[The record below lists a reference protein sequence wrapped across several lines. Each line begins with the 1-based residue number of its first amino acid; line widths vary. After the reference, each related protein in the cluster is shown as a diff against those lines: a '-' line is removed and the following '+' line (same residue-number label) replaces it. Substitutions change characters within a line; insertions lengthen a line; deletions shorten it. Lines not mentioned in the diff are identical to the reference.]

1 MYTSA
6 PWTSGLLSDSLPNT
20 SERYRRSYCF
30 SLHSKYCGQALQS
43 AKRNI
48 AVDLPSRCR
57 IAKLFDDIVCR
68 QCVVGVKPMFTP

>member
-6 PWTSGLLSDSLPNT
+6 PWTSGLLSDALPNT

-43 AKRNI
+43 AKQNI
-48 AVDLPSRCR
+48 AIGP
-57 IAKLFDDIVCR
+57 AKQIHYGQTLIGLQAVLS
-68 QCVVGVKPMFTP
+68 P